1 MFEKQN
7 PPPPKNIG
15 YKSLADVPVDPV
27 RKNRLVLLDAAA
39 RKLAEAEAMLAEL
52 IATYPKDGCSACHPA
67 SGFTSNTLQVAKL
80 RKALER
86 SAV

>member
-1 MFEKQN
+1 MIDKT
-7 PPPPKNIG
+7 PKPVPAG
-15 YKSLADVPVDPV
+15 HKSLSCPPVDLV
-27 RKNRLVLLDAAA
+27 RHNRLVLLDAAA

-52 IATYPKDGCSACHPA
+52 IATYPKDGRSACHPA